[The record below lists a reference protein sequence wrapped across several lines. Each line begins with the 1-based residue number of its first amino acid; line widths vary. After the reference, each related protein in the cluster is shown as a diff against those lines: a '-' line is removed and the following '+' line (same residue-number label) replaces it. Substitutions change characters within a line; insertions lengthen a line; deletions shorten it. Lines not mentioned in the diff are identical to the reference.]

1 MVGGSQLGGDVATI
15 SLGLHNGRM
24 AASLWQRRIQRAE
37 ELITQHEFAAEILG
51 FYIHVARFQEETHR
65 RLSRV
70 LQSAGAY
77 FDRELTA
84 AELEELLPR
93 FDSFLSLAE
102 SRGPQHLGQF
112 SRQLK
117 SNGETTW
124 RDLLNNAWLGHS
136 ASDSGQLLAVALLQP
151 YAELLRSRAAHHS
164 TQNQATQQNY
174 AICPVCRRKPG
185 FGVFR
190 QMGEGAARSL
200 VCGFCLGE
208 WGFRRIVCPGC
219 GEENERKLAIF
230 SADEFNHIRVEGC
243 DTCKTYI
250 KSVDLT
256 RNGHAEPL
264 VDELVSAPLDLWAA
278 EHGYAKLKKNIL
290 GM

>member
-1 MVGGSQLGGDVATI
+1 LR
-15 SLGLHNGRM
+15 LRHLRLHNGRM
-24 AASLWQRRIQRAE
+24 AASSWQRRLQRAE
-37 ELITQHEFAAEILG
+37 ELIAQHKFAAEILS
-51 FYIHVARFQEETHR
+51 FYIHIARFQEETHH
-65 RLSRV
+65 RLGRV
-70 LQSAGAY
+70 LQSASAH
-77 FDRELTA
+77 FDRELGE
-84 AELEELLPR
+84 AEAEELLSR

-102 SRGPQHLGQF
+102 SRGPQHLSQF

-117 SNGETTW
+117 TGGETAW
-124 RDLLNNAWLGHS
+124 RDLLNSAWLGHS
-136 ASDSGQLLAVALLQP
+136 ASDAGQLLAAAFLQP
-151 YAELLRSRAAHHS
+151 YAELLRSRARHHS
-164 TQNQATQQNY
+164 IQNQVTPQSY
-174 AICPVCRRKPG
+174 AVCPVCHRKPG

-208 WGFRRIVCPGC
+208 WDFRRIVCPGC
-219 GEENERKLAIF
+219 GEENERKLAVF
-230 SADEFNHIRVEGC
+230 SANEFDSIRVEGC

-256 RNGHAEPL
+256 KNGRAEPL

-278 EHGYAKLKKNIL
+278 EHGYAKLKKNIF